1 MARRRETA
9 TIAAMSASSATTAP
23 VADADAVALAKE
35 AALERRLAGL
45 GGAMVAFSG
54 GVDSS
59 YLLAVAHGVLGE
71 RVTAVTADSPSLA
84 RASLATA
91 SAFCHQRG
99 IRHHIVATDEF
110 ERAEYRAND
119 GQRCFHCKSALFRA
133 MDGLA
138 RATLAE
144 RGGEAEAGGGARPLA
159 LLLGAIAEDLHD
171 HRPGMRAAAAA
182 GALWPL
188 GEAGFTKPEVRAR
201 ARARGLA
208 CWDRPAEPCLSS
220 RVPYGEAVTPEA
232 VRMIEGAE
240 AALHAHGFALCRA
253 RHHAIGRDAAGAAR
267 GWLCRIEVP
276 EAELA
281 KVLAA
286 RGTLLPALRALG
298 YASVTLDLAG
308 FASGGFNALLA
319 GGERTAS
326 ASAP

>member
-1 MARRRETA
+1 MIASA
-9 TIAAMSASSATTAP
+9 AVPAASAIAAS
-23 VADADAVALAKE
+23 ALAKE
-35 AALERRLAGL
+35 AALEDALRRLD
-45 GGAMVAFSG
+45 GAMVAFSG

-59 YLLAVAHGVLGE
+59 YLLAVAHGVLGD
-71 RVTAVTADSPSLA
+71 RVVAVTADSPSLT

-91 SAFCHQRG
+91 RDFCRERG
-99 IRHHIVATDEF
+99 IRHHVVATDEF

-119 GQRCFHCKSALFRA
+119 GQRCFHCKAALFRA

-144 RGGEAEAGGGARPLA
+144 RMPAAGQHLQTVA

-182 GALWPL
+182 GARWPL
-188 GEAGFTKPEVRAR
+188 GDAGFTKPEVRAR
-201 ARARGLA
+201 AQARGLA
-208 CWDRPAEPCLSS
+208 CWNRPAEPCLSS
-220 RVPYGEAVTPEA
+220 RVPYGETVTMDA

-240 AALHAHGFALCRA
+240 ALLHAHGFVLCRA
-253 RHHAIGRDAAGAAR
+253 RHHAIGRDAAGNTR

-276 EAELA
+276 ESELA
-281 KVLAA
+281 AVLNARAA
-286 RGTLLPALRALG
+286 LLPALRALG

-319 GGERTAS
+319 GGERTQA
-326 ASAP
+326 AAPGAAP